1 MKSQI
6 SVLRSCAVGALMA
19 VLIGCVAGPNY
30 RPPRPPEEVA
40 YTSVPL
46 ANFGSPGPSDREQRL
61 TMGSVPKADWWTLM
75 HSPDINQVVELALE
89 NNQTL
94 EVARANLARAADGVA
109 AAKGGQYPQIDS
121 SNSIGRKRYGA
132 SFLGPEGSTFPVFS
146 AYSVG
151 VDISYDFDI
160 FGGVK
165 RGVEQATAA
174 AAYAQEQLHAAN
186 LSVSGNAVLQAIQIA
201 SVRAQME
208 VVQHVLESDEKTLAL
223 VRAARKA
230 GAVSN
235 IDVLTA
241 MSQRDSDRTLLPPLR
256 QELDVAQ
263 DTLAVL
269 TGRAPASWR
278 APDFELEKLNLPL
291 ELQLSLPSELVRIR
305 PDIRAAE
312 AQLHQASAAVGI
324 ATADMYPHLT
334 LSAGM
339 AEEGI
344 VSGGTAPAWSLIGG
358 LTAPIF
364 RGGTLSA
371 RRRAAE
377 DGYRAALADYRQ
389 TVLNSF
395 AQVADTL
402 HGIEND
408 ADALQTQQQALASAD
423 AALDLVRK
431 GYSVGNAG
439 IVQVIAA
446 QRLQQLAELGLY
458 QARAQRY
465 ADTVKLF
472 LASGGGLTG

>member
-1 MKSQI
+1 MKLK
-6 SVLRSCAVGALMA
+6 VRLRSIAMSALAIGMA
-19 VLIGCVAGPNY
+19 GCVAGPDY
-30 RPPRPPEEVA
+30 RTPRPPA
-40 YTSVPL
+40 DTTYTSAPVSNL
-46 ANFGSPGPSDREQRL
+46 GSPGLLDREQRL
-61 TMGSVPKADWWTLM
+61 TMSSKPKADWWTLM
-75 HSPDINQVVELALE
+75 HSSDLDQVVELALK

-94 EVARANLARAADGVA
+94 EVARANLARAAEGVVA
-109 AAKGGQYPQIDS
+109 ARGGQYPQLDS
-121 SNSIGRKRYGA
+121 SNSVGRRRYGA
-132 SFLGPEGSTFPVFS
+132 SFLGPEGSTYPIFS

-160 FGGVK
+160 FGGIK

-174 AAYAQEQLHAAN
+174 AAYEQDQLQAAT
-186 LSVSGNAVLQAIQIA
+186 LSVSGDAVLQVIQIA

-208 VVQHVLESDEKTLAL
+208 VVQHVLESDEKTLTL
-223 VRAARKA
+223 VRAARAA
-230 GAVSN
+230 GVVSD

-256 QELDVAQ
+256 QDLNVAQ

-269 TGRAPASWR
+269 TGRSPASWS
-278 APDFELEKLNLPL
+278 APNFELKNLDLPL
-291 ELQLSLPSELVRIR
+291 DLQLSLPSELVRVR

-312 AQLHQASAAVGI
+312 AQLHEASAAVGI

-334 LSAGM
+334 LSAGL

-344 VSGGTAPAWSLIGG
+344 ISGATAPAWSFIGG

-364 RGGTLSA
+364 HGGTLSA
-371 RRRAAE
+371 KRRAAE
-377 DGYRAALADYRQ
+377 DGYRAALAQYQQ

-395 AQVADTL
+395 AQVANTL

-431 GYSVGNAG
+431 GYGAGNAG
-439 IVQVIAA
+439 IVQVVAA
-446 QRLQQLAELGLY
+446 QRLQQLADLGLV

-472 LASGGGLTG
+472 LASGGGLT

>member
-1 MKSQI
+1 MKSQV
-6 SVLRSCAVGALMA
+6 SMLRSLAVSGLVAIL
-19 VLIGCVAGPNY
+19 VGCVAGPNY
-30 RPPRPPEEVA
+30 RPPRPPAEVA

-46 ANFGSPGPSDREQRL
+46 TNLGSPGPFDREQRL
-61 TMGSVPKADWWTLM
+61 TLGRVPKPDWWTLM
-75 HSPDINQVVELALE
+75 HSPDLNQVVELALK

-94 EVARANLARAADGVA
+94 EMARANLARAAEAVA

-121 SNSIGRKRYGA
+121 ANSAGRRRYGA

-146 AYSVG
+146 AYTVG
-151 VDISYDFDI
+151 VDISYDFDL
-160 FGGVK
+160 FGGIK

-174 AAYAQEQLHAAN
+174 AAFEQEQLHAAT

-201 SVRAQME
+201 SIRAQMK

-223 VRAARKA
+223 VRAARAA

-256 QELDVAQ
+256 QELNVAQ

-269 TGRAPASWR
+269 TGRSPASWR
-278 APDFELEKLNLPL
+278 APDFELEQLDLPL
-291 ELQLSLPSELVRIR
+291 DLQLSLPSELVRIR

-312 AQLHQASAAVGI
+312 AQLHQASAAVGV

-344 VSGGTAPAWSLIGG
+344 IGGGTAPAWSLIGG

-364 RGGTLSA
+364 HGGTLSA
-371 RRRAAE
+371 KRRAAE
-377 DGYRAALADYRQ
+377 DGYLAALAEYQQ

-408 ADALQTQQQALASAD
+408 ADALQTQQQALESAD

-431 GYSVGNAG
+431 GYGVGNAG
-439 IVQVIAA
+439 IVQVVAA
-446 QRLQQLAELGLY
+446 QRLQQLAELGLF

-472 LASGGGLTG
+472 LASGGGLT